1 MQAPERLGFWPAVN
15 RLARDYL
22 RPHARMLALACAAML
37 IAAAGTAALAWLL
50 SPAIKLIFL
59 DKRQDWLLAL
69 PLIVGGVAIV
79 AAFAAYT
86 ANAILAVTG
95 QRVVASLQGRMAR
108 SLVRSD
114 LATLEADHS
123 AAQAARFTYDA
134 TLVRDMVTRG
144 MAGIAKDVPTVL
156 LLIGLMFWLDP
167 VLAFI
172 VVLVLPLGAGA
183 MRFFGRKSHNAA
195 TKGMQETGA
204 LSAAISEAVAG
215 RRVIKAYGLEDRAAE
230 RAEASVAR
238 RLATL
243 IVGERAGSATVPV
256 SEALGGVGIAAVL
269 AYAGW
274 QGSSGGLPLND
285 LMSFIAAAL
294 MAFQPMRGLSALTS
308 VFANGTA
315 ALSRIYAAV
324 DAEPAIADGRDAA
337 PLDLRAVADDS
348 AIVAFDG
355 VSFTYSQDQPVL
367 RDVSFGVRRGE
378 TVALVGPSGAGK
390 STVFNLLL
398 RFYEPHEGRISLG
411 GRDVGAV
418 TIASL
423 RSSMALVTQEPFLFD
438 DTIAAN
444 IECGRPGASQ
454 AEIEAAAR
462 AAAAHDFIAA
472 LPAGYQTRAGEAGT
486 RLSGG
491 QRQRVAIA
499 RAVLRDAPILLLDE
513 ATSALDAENEARVQ
527 EALERLMSGRTTLV
541 IAHRL
546 STILKADSILVFED
560 GRIVERGRHAE
571 LVALNGVYARLFRTQ
586 FATAEA

>member
-1 MQAPERLGFWPAVN
+1 MISSQRLGLWPAVK

-22 RPHARMLALACAAML
+22 APHARMLALACLAML
-37 IAAAGTAALAWLL
+37 IAAGGTATLAWLL

-59 DKRQDWLLAL
+59 EKREEWLLAL
-69 PLIVGGVAIV
+69 PLIVAGVAIA
-79 AAFAAYT
+79 AAFAAYS

-144 MAGIAKDVPTVL
+144 MAGLAKDVPTVL
-156 LLIGLMFWLDP
+156 LLIGLMFWLDAT
-167 VLAFI
+167 LAFI

-183 MRFFGRKSHNAA
+183 MRFFGRKSHDAA
-195 TKGMQETGA
+195 TKGMKETGA
-204 LSAAISEAVAG
+204 LSAAISEAVTG

-243 IVGERAGSATVPV
+243 IAGERAGSATVPV

-274 QGSSGGLPLND
+274 QGSGGGLPLND
-285 LMSFIAAAL
+285 LMSFVAAAL

-308 VFANGTA
+308 VIAHGTA
-315 ALSRIYAAV
+315 ALSRIYAAI
-324 DAEPAIADGRDAA
+324 DAEPAIADAPGAVPLNARATAADAA
-337 PLDLRAVADDS
+337 M
-348 AIVAFDG
+348 VAFDG
-355 VSFTYSQDQPVL
+355 VSFTYTEGKPVL
-367 RDVSFGVRRGE
+367 HDVSFAVRRGE

-390 STVFNLLL
+390 TTVFNLLL
-398 RFYEPHEGRISLG
+398 RFYEPSAGRIRVG
-411 GRDVGAV
+411 GDDVAGV

-423 RSSMALVTQEPFLFD
+423 RGAMALVTQDPFLFD

-444 IECGRPGASQ
+444 IECGRPGASEG
-454 AEIEAAAR
+454 EIETAAR

-472 LPAGYQTRAGEAGT
+472 LPSGYQTKAGEAGA

-491 QRQRVAIA
+491 QRQRIAIA

-546 STILKADSILVFED
+546 STILKADTILVFEE

-586 FATAEA
+586 YATAEA

>member
-1 MQAPERLGFWPAVN
+1 MNSPERLRLWPAVK

-22 RPHARMLALACAAML
+22 KPHTRLLVLACLCML
-37 IAAAGTAALAWLL
+37 VAAGGTATLAWLL

-59 DKRQDWLLAL
+59 DKRADWLFVL
-69 PLIVGGVAIV
+69 PLIVAGVAIA

-144 MAGIAKDVPTVL
+144 TASLAKDVPTVI
-156 LLIGLMFWLDP
+156 LLIALMFWLDAT
-167 VLAFI
+167 LAF
-172 VVLVLPLGAGA
+172 VVLLVLPAGA
-183 MRFFGRKSHNAA
+183 AAMRLLGRRSHDAA
-195 TKGMQETGA
+195 AEGMKETGA
-204 LSAAISEAVAG
+204 LSAAISEAVTG

-238 RLATL
+238 RLASL
-243 IVGERAGSATVPV
+243 IAGERAGSATVPV

-274 QGSSGGLPLND
+274 QGHSGGLPLND
-285 LMSFIAAAL
+285 LMSFVAAAL

-315 ALSRIYAAV
+315 ALSRIYAAI
-324 DAEPAIADGRDAA
+324 DAEPGIADAADAEALNPGAIAADAA
-337 PLDLRAVADDS
+337 M
-348 AIVAFDG
+348 IAFER
-355 VSFTYSQDQPVL
+355 VSFTYAAGQPVL
-367 RDVSFGVRRGE
+367 NDVSFGVQRGQ

-390 STVFNLLL
+390 TTVVNLLL
-398 RFYEPHEGRISLG
+398 RFYEPSAGHIRIG
-411 GRDVGAV
+411 GRDVSGL

-423 RSSMALVTQEPFLFD
+423 RAAMALVTQDPFLFD

-444 IECGRPGASQ
+444 IECGRPGATQ
-454 AEIEAAAR
+454 TEIEAAAR

-472 LPAGYQTRAGEAGT
+472 LPAGYQTRAGESGA

-491 QRQRVAIA
+491 QRQRIAIA

-541 IAHRL
+541 VAHRL
-546 STILKADSILVFED
+546 STILRADSILVFEE

-571 LVALNGVYARLFRTQ
+571 LVALGGAYARLFRTQ
-586 FATAEA
+586 YAAAEA

>member
-1 MQAPERLGFWPAVN
+1 MSSSPRLGLYPAVR

-22 RPHARMLALACAAML
+22 KPHTRLLALACLAML
-37 IAAAGTAALAWLL
+37 VAAGGTAALAWLL

-59 DKRQDWLLAL
+59 EKQQHWLLLL
-69 PLIVGGVAIV
+69 PLIVAAVAILAAV
-79 AAFAAYT
+79 ASYT
-86 ANAILAVTG
+86 ANAILAITG

-144 MAGIAKDVPTVL
+144 TAGLAKDVPTVL
-156 LLIGLMFWLDP
+156 LLIALMFWLDP
-167 VLAFI
+167 TLAFI
-172 VVLVLPLGAGA
+172 VLIVLPAGAGA
-183 MRFFGRKSHNAA
+183 MRLLGRRSHDAA
-195 TKGMQETGA
+195 AEGMKETGA
-204 LSAAISEAVAG
+204 LSAAISEAVTG

-243 IVGERAGSATVPV
+243 IAGERAGSATVPV

-274 QGSSGGLPLND
+274 QGQKGGLPLND

-308 VFANGTA
+308 VIAQGTA
-315 ALSRIYAAV
+315 ALSRIYAAI
-324 DAEPAIADGRDAA
+324 DAEPAIADASGAVALSLADAA
-337 PLDLRAVADDS
+337 PNAPMIAFDK
-348 AIVAFDG
+348 VAF
-355 VSFTYSQDQPVL
+355 TYAAGQPVL
-367 RDVSFGVRRGE
+367 HDVSFDVRRGE

-390 STVFNLLL
+390 TTVVNLLL
-398 RFYEPHEGRISLG
+398 RFYEPAAGRILMG
-411 GRDVGAV
+411 GRDVSEV

-423 RSSMALVTQEPFLFD
+423 RAAMALVTQDPFLFD

-444 IECGRPGASQ
+444 IECGRPGATQ
-454 AEIEAAAR
+454 EAIESAAR
-462 AAAAHDFIAA
+462 AAAAHEFILA
-472 LPAGYQTRAGEAGT
+472 LPNGYQTRTGEAGA

-491 QRQRVAIA
+491 QRQRIAIA

-541 IAHRL
+541 VAHRL
-546 STILKADSILVFED
+546 STILKADRILVFEQ
-560 GRIVERGRHAE
+560 GRIVEQGRHAD
-571 LVALNGVYARLFRTQ
+571 LVAQNGLYARLFRTQ